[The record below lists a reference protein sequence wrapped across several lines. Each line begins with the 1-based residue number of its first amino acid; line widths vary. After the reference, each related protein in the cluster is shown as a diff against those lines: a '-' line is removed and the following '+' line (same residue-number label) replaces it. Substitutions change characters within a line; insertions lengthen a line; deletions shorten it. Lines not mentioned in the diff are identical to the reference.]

1 MRSKIK
7 SSFYKKRTT
16 RKDKAK
22 LFTVLKGVLLI
33 LLSAFSLIFVYVW
46 LNIAVVRKGYLLSA
60 RKKEKKQL
68 EQKNKE
74 LKLEVSEL
82 KSLERIEKIA
92 RGKLKLSEPKESE
105 ILWIKR

>member
-7 SSFYKKRTT
+7 LASYKKRTT

-22 LFTVLKGVLLI
+22 LFTVLKRVILI
-33 LLSAFSLIFVYVW
+33 LLLAFSLIFVYVW

-60 RKKEKKQL
+60 RQAEKKHL
-68 EQKNKE
+68 ERKNKE
-74 LKLEVSEL
+74 LKLKVSEL

-105 ILWIKR
+105 IVWIER